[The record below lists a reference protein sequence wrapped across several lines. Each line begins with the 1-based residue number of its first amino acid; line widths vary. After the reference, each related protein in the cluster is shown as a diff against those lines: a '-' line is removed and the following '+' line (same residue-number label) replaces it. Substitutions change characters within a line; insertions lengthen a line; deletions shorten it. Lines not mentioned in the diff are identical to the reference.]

1 MMRVNIIVEPD
12 LEEEFAEFHVRRMTN
27 EVTRLSELVQNKSQ
41 VITGTDEYDRIVV
54 IDELEIVALHAEK
67 KWCRIYTDTGDFSCR
82 KRLYE
87 IENMLGRDFMRI
99 SKSIIV
105 NLRKIESVEA
115 VFNGMLLLRMKNGSN
130 EYVSRTYLP
139 QIRDYLGI

>member
-1 MMRVNIIVEPD
+1 MKVNVVVEPD
-12 LEEEFAEFHVRRMTN
+12 LEEEYVEIHVKRITD
-27 EVTRLSELVQNKSQ
+27 EITRLSELIQNKSQ
-41 VITGTDEYDRIVV
+41 AITGMDEYERIVV
-54 IDELEIVALHAEK
+54 IEKTNIVALHAEK
-67 KWCRIYTDTGDFSCR
+67 KWCRIYTDTSNYSCR

-87 IENMLGRDFMRI
+87 VENMLGTDFMKI

-115 VFNGMLLLRMKNGSN
+115 VFNGMLLLRMKNGSK

-139 QIRDYLGI
+139 QMKEYLGI

>member
-1 MMRVNIIVEPD
+1 MKVNVVVELE
-12 LEEEFAEFHVRRMTN
+12 LEEEYAEIHVKGITD
-27 EVTRLSELVQNKSQ
+27 EITRLSKVIQNKSQ
-41 VITGTDEYDRIVV
+41 AITGMDEYERNVV
-54 IDELEIVALHAEK
+54 IEETDIVALHAEK
-67 KWCRIYTDTGDFSCR
+67 KWCRIYTDTSNYSCR

-87 IENMLGRDFMRI
+87 VENMLGVDFMRI

-115 VFNGMLLLRMKNGSN
+115 VFNGMLLLRMKNGSK

-139 QIRDYLGI
+139 QMKEYFGI